1 MHATKSLHSTTGEG
15 QTLGYR
21 HCGTDTSA
29 EHFVK
34 SGVVVVMF
42 DKASY
47 SGLEGQRAEYG

>member
-1 MHATKSLHSTTGEG
+1 M
-15 QTLGYR
+15 
-21 HCGTDTSA
+21 